1 MLQKTT
7 SMGSCAELSTALDV
21 IRDGDHA
28 TERTLRTPLA
38 VDPSYEST
46 YREAHK
52 GEFQRLLSL
61 VQRPQAGAFMHS
73 DLSWARQ
80 IRLKGRRSDPR
91 THAATSVAYIPWAR
105 VQDFLKGEEAR
116 PDAPCKFVCQG
127 TPSNIQGKLA
137 FPRWNSYSDVI
148 RCVCNM
154 QFQFHF
160 PRCNVTTQKL
170 I

>member
-1 MLQKTT
+1 
-7 SMGSCAELSTALDV
+7 MGSSAELPSEVHVNLH
-21 IRDGDHA
+21 GKHA
-28 TERTLRTPLA
+28 TERTLRHPLA

-61 VQRPQAGAFMHS
+61 VQRPQEGNFMHT

-80 IRLKGRRSDPR
+80 TRLKGRRTDPR
-91 THAATSVAYIPWAR
+91 TPAAVSVAYIPWER
-105 VQDFLKGEEAR
+105 VQDFLRGEEAR

-127 TPSNIQGKLA
+127 TLSKKQMKLT

-148 RCVCNM
+148 RCVCNL
-154 QFQFHF
+154 QFQLHF
-160 PRCNVTTQKL
+160 ACCNVTTNTL
-170 I
+170 ICGV